1 MNNHIVKYQEINTPR
16 GTLRGLLTIPTGEI
30 KNLVVMFHGYTGHK
44 NENGYLFK
52 QISLEIVKYGY
63 ASLRFDFMGSGD
75 SDGEFKDMTFLTEIE
90 DAKELLADLMEECKR
105 RCCSYCIRF

>member
-52 QISLEIVKYGY
+52 TTPVIFPPTFSKL
-63 ASLRFDFMGSGD
+63 
-75 SDGEFKDMTFLTEIE
+75 FLTFPNVSNFVV
-90 DAKELLADLMEECKR
+90 L
-105 RCCSYCIRF
+105 